1 MTRCNQSCAAQGRAP
16 GRDGEAMALP
26 LLNKRLFT
34 LASSDNAC
42 FLGEVTRSSVGT
54 AALTIHA
61 RTDTPITSEVAAP
74 RLLSTLNNLRGEV
87 SLAVPLHFLEIVT
100 IALPAMPDG
109 AVGKALPYHLAKAVN
124 RPLSDFIYD
133 WQIVERHRDRLQ
145 VTVYLFPAAQF
156 QVLRSEFA
164 RKHLDI
170 KYLEADVFAA
180 FSLLARENR
189 LRPDTATLCALIWKN
204 SLSLAVYEKSLLT
217 LVRTV
222 SATQPQGTPAH
233 NKNDQPTTPHEGP
246 SLTALDHH
254 LDSGEVDSLLAGFD
268 ILSGA
273 DSAQRAAA
281 AINTAPVDTTWAD
294 YLQHIGLEIMRTRD
308 YYASVVKGGAIK
320 RAVVGGA
327 ESFWQELQRWGR
339 TSLELELES
348 LTTLPET
355 ADCPPMLQAISIG
368 TGTRG

>member
-1 MTRCNQSCAAQGRAP
+1 
-16 GRDGEAMALP
+16 MALP

-34 LASSDNAC
+34 LTSSDNAC
-42 FLGEVTRSSVGT
+42 FLGEVARSSVGT
-54 AALTIHA
+54 PALTIHA
-61 RTDTPITSEVAAP
+61 RTDTSIVSDVAAP
-74 RLLSTLNNLRGEV
+74 RLLSTLSNLRGEV
-87 SLAVPLHFLEIVT
+87 ALAVPLHFLELVT

-145 VTVYLFPAAQF
+145 VTIYLFPAATF
-156 QVLRSEFA
+156 QTLRSEFS

-180 FSLLARENR
+180 FSLLDRENR

-222 SATQPQGTPAH
+222 SASQPQGAPGAGLVRQNPPPDELPPA
-233 NKNDQPTTPHEGP
+233 
-246 SLTALDHH
+246 ALSHH
-254 LDSGEVDSLLAGFD
+254 LDSTEEDSLLAGFD

-273 DSAQRAAA
+273 DSSEQATAASG
-281 AINTAPVDTTWAD
+281 TATADTTWTD

-320 RAVVGGA
+320 QAVVGGA
-327 ESFWQELQRWGR
+327 ESFWPELQRWGR
-339 TSLELELES
+339 TSLELELEP

-355 ADCPPMLQAISIG
+355 ADCPPMLQALSIG

>member
-1 MTRCNQSCAAQGRAP
+1 
-16 GRDGEAMALP
+16 MALS
-26 LLNKRLFT
+26 LLKKRHFT
-34 LASSDNAC
+34 LTSSDNAC
-42 FLGEVTRSSVGT
+42 FLGEVSRSPVGT

-61 RTDTPITSEVAAP
+61 RTDTPLTNEVAAP
-74 RLLSTLNNLRGEV
+74 RLLSTLSNLRGEV
-87 SLAVPLHFLEIVT
+87 SLAVPLHFLEIVS
-100 IALPAMPDG
+100 IALPAMPDA

-145 VTVYLFPAAQF
+145 VTVYLFPAARF
-156 QVLRSEFA
+156 HALRAEFS

-189 LRPDTATLCALIWKN
+189 LRPDTATLCALIWQN
-204 SLSLAVYEKSLLT
+204 SISLAVYENTLLT

-222 SATQPQGTPAH
+222 SASQPQGTP
-233 NKNDQPTTPHEGP
+233 N
-246 SLTALDHH
+246 LTAQAEPEAHRAEAPAPASHPLEN
-254 LDSGEVDSLLAGFD
+254 GEEDSLLAGFD
-268 ILSGA
+268 ILSA
-273 DSAQRAAA
+273 AQTPHEEAAPAAA
-281 AINTAPVDTTWAD
+281 ATPADATWTD

-308 YYASVVKGGAIK
+308 YYASVVKGGTIK
-320 RAVVGGA
+320 RAVIGGA
-327 ESFWQELQRWGR
+327 ESFWPALQRWGR
-339 TSLELELES
+339 TSLELELEP

-355 ADCPPMLQAISIG
+355 ADCPPMLQAIAIG

>member
-1 MTRCNQSCAAQGRAP
+1 
-16 GRDGEAMALP
+16 MALLP
-26 LLNKRLFT
+26 IKKRHFT
-34 LASSDNAC
+34 LTSSDNGC
-42 FLGEVTRSSVGT
+42 FLGEVTRSPVGT

-61 RTDTPITSEVAAP
+61 RTDTAITSEVAAP
-74 RLLSTLNNLRGEV
+74 RLLSTLNTLRGEV
-87 SLAVPLHFLEIVT
+87 SLAVPLHFMEIVS

-124 RPLSDFIYD
+124 RPLADFIYD

-145 VTVYLFPAAQF
+145 VTVYLFPAAKF
-156 QVLRSEFA
+156 LSLRTEFS

-180 FSLLARENR
+180 FSFLAKENR
-189 LRPDTATLCALIWKN
+189 LRPDTATLCALIWRN
-204 SLSLAVYEKSLLT
+204 SISLAVYENCLLT

-222 SATQPQGTPAH
+222 SASQPQNAPVHAL
-233 NKNDQPTTPHEGP
+233 NDQPPTVSDEP
-246 SLTALDHH
+246 SPVAAAH
-254 LDSGEVDSLLAGFD
+254 LESGEEDSLLAGFD

-273 DSAQRAAA
+273 ISPQPTASDANNA
-281 AINTAPVDTTWAD
+281 APVDTTWAD

-320 RAVVGGA
+320 RAVIGGA
-327 ESFWQELQRWGR
+327 ESFWPGLQRWGR
-339 TSLELELES
+339 TSLELELEP

-355 ADCPPMLQAISIG
+355 ADCPPMLQAIAIG

>member
-1 MTRCNQSCAAQGRAP
+1 
-16 GRDGEAMALP
+16 MAFLP
-26 LLNKRLFT
+26 IKKRHFT
-34 LASSDNAC
+34 LTSSDNAC
-42 FLGEVTRSSVGT
+42 FFGEVTRSPVGT

-74 RLLSTLNNLRGEV
+74 RLLSTLNALRGEV
-87 SLAVPLHFLEIVT
+87 SLAVPLHFMEIVS

-145 VTVYLFPAAQF
+145 VTVYLFPATKF
-156 QVLRSEFA
+156 QSLRSEFS
-164 RKHLDI
+164 RKHLEI

-180 FSLLARENR
+180 FSMLARENR
-189 LRPDTATLCALIWKN
+189 LRADTATLCALIWQN
-204 SLSLAVYEKSLLT
+204 SISLAVYESGLLT

-222 SATQPQGTPAH
+222 SASQPQNAPIHAL
-233 NKNDQPTTPHEGP
+233 NDQPPAVPAEP
-246 SLTALDHH
+246 SPATAAH
-254 LDSGEVDSLLAGFD
+254 LDAGEEDSLLAGFD
-268 ILSGA
+268 ILSGGA
-273 DSAQRAAA
+273 TPQSTPGIAPDS
-281 AINTAPVDTTWAD
+281 APVDTTWAD

-320 RAVVGGA
+320 RAVIGGA
-327 ESFWQELQRWGR
+327 DSFWPELQRWGR
-339 TSLELELES
+339 TSLELELEP

-355 ADCPPMLQAISIG
+355 ADCPPMLQAIAIG

>member
-1 MTRCNQSCAAQGRAP
+1 
-16 GRDGEAMALP
+16 MALP
-26 LLNKRLFT
+26 RLTKRHFT
-34 LASSDNAC
+34 LTSSDNAC
-42 FLGEVTRSSVGT
+42 FLGEVIRSTVGT

-61 RTDTPITSEVAAP
+61 RTDTPIMSDVAAP

-87 SLAVPLHFLEIVT
+87 SLAVPLHFLEIVA
-100 IALPAMPDG
+100 IALPAMPDA

-145 VTVYLFPAAQF
+145 VTVYLFPAARF
-156 QVLRSEFA
+156 HTLRNEFA
-164 RKHLDI
+164 RKHLEI
-170 KYLEADVFAA
+170 KHLEADVFAA
-180 FSLLARENR
+180 FALLGRENR
-189 LRPDTATLCALIWKN
+189 LRPETATLCALIWKN
-204 SLSLAVYEKSLLT
+204 SISLAVYEQGLLT

-222 SATQPQGTPAH
+222 SANQPQSPPHRTLSRQSPESAEETPVTNA
-233 NKNDQPTTPHEGP
+233 PHHPE
-246 SLTALDHH
+246 A
-254 LDSGEVDSLLAGFD
+254 GEEESLLAGFA
-268 ILSGA
+268 ILSAPGGA
-273 DSAQRAAA
+273 VRTSAA
-281 AINTAPVDTTWAD
+281 TADDTPADTSWAD

-327 ESFWQELQRWGR
+327 EAFWQELQRWGR
-339 TSLELELES
+339 TSLELELEP

-355 ADCPPMLQAISIG
+355 ADCPPMLQALAIG

>member
-1 MTRCNQSCAAQGRAP
+1 
-16 GRDGEAMALP
+16 MALP
-26 LLNKRLFT
+26 LLKKRHFT
-34 LASSDNAC
+34 LTSSDSAC
-42 FLGEVTRSSVGT
+42 FLGEVTRSPVGT

-61 RTDTPITSEVAAP
+61 RTDTPIMNEVAAP
-74 RLLSTLNNLRGEV
+74 RLLSTISTLRGEV
-87 SLAVPLHFLEIVT
+87 SLALPLHFLEIVT

-145 VTVYLFPAAQF
+145 VTVYLFPAARF
-156 QVLRSEFA
+156 QALRAEFA

-180 FSLLARENR
+180 FAMLARENR
-189 LRPDTATLCALIWKN
+189 LRPETATLCALIWKN
-204 SLSLAVYEKSLLT
+204 SISLAVYENTLLT

-222 SATQPQGTPAH
+222 SASQPQGAPNHGAPPQPAVLP
-233 NKNDQPTTPHEGP
+233 QE
-246 SLTALDHH
+246 TAPVAVNH
-254 LDSGEVDSLLAGFD
+254 LEAGEEESLLAGFD
-268 ILSGA
+268 ILSAA
-273 DSAQRAAA
+273 DTPRGPSAAPEA
-281 AINTAPVDTTWAD
+281 TTPVDTSWAD

-308 YYASVVKGGAIK
+308 YYASVVKGGTIK

-339 TSLELELES
+339 TSLELELEP

-355 ADCPPMLQAISIG
+355 ADCPPMLQALAIG